1 MMRTQTEL
9 AEHLNVSK
17 RTVMRLTQNKK
28 IPCIKVGRC
37 IRYDTEQVE
46 KALTVLP
53 TKALI

>member
-1 MMRTQTEL
+1 MVTQTEL
-9 AEHLNVSK
+9 AEYLNVSK
-17 RTVMRLTQNKK
+17 RTVMRLTENKK

-37 IRYDTEQVE
+37 IRYNTEQVE